1 MPKYTVTTDQ
11 FNGPLELLLQIIE
24 EQQLEI
30 TKVSLAAVAD
40 QYILYLQQNPQIPP
54 DEIADFLVIASKLI
68 LIKSKALL
76 PTLLVED
83 EDAIDL
89 ERQLKMYKQFVEA
102 SHKISEIAHKKQ
114 NLFTKD
120 SYPQIAVEGFITPR
134 KPITQEKL
142 HSLFSLL
149 LQKITPPQILEKK
162 IIEKVV
168 TIKEKIS
175 HIKDLLMSHTA
186 FSFKKSVLVHGS
198 RSEKIV
204 SFLAILELAKQKM
217 LDVEQGEYLGDIV
230 IKKNVNSDLSAIA
243 LETEFSDGI

>member
-40 QYILYLQQNPQIPP
+40 QYILYLKQNPQIPAE
-54 DEIADFLVIASKLI
+54 EIADFLLIAAKLI

-76 PTLLVED
+76 PALLVED

-89 ERQLKMYKQFVEA
+89 ERQLKMYKQFIDA
-102 SHKISEIAHKKQ
+102 SHKIALIAAKKHT
-114 NLFTKD
+114 LFTRD
-120 SYPQIAVEGFITPR
+120 AFPQFVAEGFIAP
-134 KPITQEKL
+134 KKVITQEKL

-149 LQKITPPQILEKK
+149 IQKITPPEILQKRILER
-162 IIEKVV
+162 VV

-175 HIKDLLMSHTA
+175 HIKDLLMSHTT
-186 FSFKKSVLVHGS
+186 FSFKKSVLVYGS

-217 LDVEQGEYLGDIV
+217 VDVEQGEYLGDIV
-230 IKKNVNSDLSAIA
+230 IKKNTASDLSAIA